1 MKLKNLMEK
10 DGYHLNV
17 VIYNT
22 IIHGFFKEGELH
34 EANKIFTDMKAMD
47 VAPNTVDI
55 LTYNALILGFCK
67 ESKTKQNKKNAASL
81 LKELNKQN
89 LFPNSSTFSAL
100 ISGQRVRQNSECAFQ
115 LHKSMRKSGY
125 HLNADT
131 FKIMMCTFCKNEGFD
146 GAVQVLRKMLE
157 RSLAPD

>member
-47 VAPNTVDI
+47 VAPNTFSEGKTSATSKPPASSIASLIIDM
-55 LTYNALILGFCK
+55 NASWSLHFLP
-67 ESKTKQNKKNAASL
+67 NAAL
-81 LKELNKQN
+81 EVMPLVIEK
-89 LFPNSSTFSAL
+89 
-100 ISGQRVRQNSECAFQ
+100 IS
-115 LHKSMRKSGY
+115 
-125 HLNADT
+125 
-131 FKIMMCTFCKNEGFD
+131 
-146 GAVQVLRKMLE
+146 VLRLINDPIDEEMDWTRFDTSSSLTE
-157 RSLAPD
+157 RND